1 MWEET
6 EHEAANQIAR
16 PTRRTIHHF
25 ADADIPVFDRAG
37 EFTFLEGGAHRLI
50 LRRRHFPPED
60 QRLGSAA
67 DR

>member
-1 MWEET
+1 MRVTRAAGTKVQVLVWEET

-37 EFTFLEGGAHRLI
+37 DSPSWKGARI
-50 LRRRHFPPED
+50 A
-60 QRLGSAA
+60 SY
-67 DR
+67 